1 VTALYIISAILYVL
15 VGFFFSALAY
25 GETQRPGK
33 TCGIKALD
41 AAFALMLF
49 GVLWPIG
56 AAFFLLGYLGTMW
69 IDFSKKLRD
78 RK

>member
-1 VTALYIISAILYVL
+1 
-15 VGFFFSALAY
+15 
-25 GETQRPGK
+25 
-33 TCGIKALD
+33 
-41 AAFALMLF
+41 MLF

-78 RK
+78 RNDRPDR